1 MITIID
7 YGLGNINAFYNVY
20 KRLNIPVCVAKTEH
34 DISMASKLILPGVG
48 SFDYAM
54 ELLNKSG
61 LRAGIENKVLKQKT
75 PILGVCVGM
84 QILAEGSEEGKS
96 PGLGWIKGKVKL
108 FDVSKIKFLTKLP
121 HMGWN
126 TVEPVLANPLFNGLN
141 SDSRFYF
148 LHSYYFE
155 CPDADKVIAT
165 TTYGCNYCSAVNSDN
180 VYGVQFHPEK
190 SHSNG
195 IRLLENFSKL

>member
-7 YGLGNINAFYNVY
+7 YGLGNIKAFVNVY
-20 KRLNIPVCVAKTEH
+20 TRLNIAVEVARTEEQVLA
-34 DISMASKLILPGVG
+34 ASKLILPGVG
-48 SFDYAM
+48 SFDYAIT
-54 ELLNKSG
+54 LLANSG
-61 LRAGIENKVLKQKT
+61 LREAIEKKVVQDSTPVIGI
-75 PILGVCVGM
+75 CVGM
-84 QILAEGSEEGKS
+84 QMMAESSDEGVL

-108 FDVSKIKFLTKLP
+108 FDESKISFKTKLP

-126 TVEPVLANPLFNGLN
+126 NIVPVSENALLSGLD
-141 SDSRFYF
+141 SESRFYF

-155 CPDADKVIAT
+155 CADESNVLAT
-165 TTYGCNYCSAVNSDN
+165 TQYGVKYACAVNSGN

-195 IRLLENFSKL
+195 VRLLENFSKL